1 MKKRVLVVEDDPVL
15 ARVLHDNLAFD
26 GFEVSVVSDG
36 RVAHNAVRDFAP
48 DLVLLD
54 INLPGRSG
62 LELCEQWRRGSRTP
76 IIFVTA
82 MSQKRDKVHGLKI
95 GADDYITKPFDL
107 EELRARIHAVLRR
120 SRPEVSRLVLGR
132 VTIHFTKLTAWD
144 GTREIEMTHR
154 EFELLQYLA
163 ERPNCIVRRDELLR
177 VVWGYPDTAHTRAVD
192 HAIAR
197 LRKKIEVQPQKPR
210 FIHTV
215 HGDGYYLAPDGDE
228 GPGPQKPSPS

>member
-15 ARVLHDNLAFD
+15 SRVLLDNLTFD
-26 GFEVSVVSDG
+26 GFDVRVVADG
-36 RVAHNAVRDFAP
+36 GLAPHVAREFAP

-54 INLPGRSG
+54 INLPGKSG

-76 IIFVTA
+76 IIFLTA
-82 MSQKRDKVHGLKI
+82 LGQKRDKVQGLRI
-95 GADDYITKPFDL
+95 GADDYVTKPFDL

-120 SRPEVSRLVLGR
+120 ARPDAARLVLGH
-132 VTIHFTKLTAWD
+132 VTIDFRKLTAWH
-144 GTREIEMTHR
+144 GSREIEMTHR

-163 ERPNCIVRRDELLR
+163 ERPNCVVRRDELLR
-177 VVWGYPDTAHTRAVD
+177 AVWGYPDTAHTRAVD

-197 LRKKIEVQPQKPR
+197 LRKKIEATPQKPR

-215 HGDGYYLAPDGDE
+215 HGDGYYLAPE
-228 GPGPQKPSPS
+228 GE